1 MIFGQPATVARVG
14 PPPPSRSARCR
25 SAVRQSG
32 EPVNVMTVGLLAI
45 ALYGVVV
52 IAWLRHDKDPEH
64 PTSEEGRS

>member
-1 MIFGQPATVARVG
+1 M
-14 PPPPSRSARCR
+14 
-25 SAVRQSG
+25 
-32 EPVNVMTVGLLAI
+32 NVMTVGLLAI